1 MRRIN
6 ATLVEGGARSS
17 GVEACKQE
25 LRSPLGQLV
34 YEWHAVPVVQ
44 LVHAVVYP
52 LVDLPRLLVRG
63 GEVLERRVKV
73 RRPRARGHENAQGAT
88 DGTELRHP
96 ARGVRQTDRGGLALD
111 GKATREYRVL
121 YFL

>member
-17 GVEACKQE
+17 GVGVCKQE

-52 LVDLPRLLVRG
+52 LVDLPRLLVGG

-73 RRPRARGHENAQGAT
+73 RRPRARAMSRARSSHWT
-88 DGTELRHP
+88 
-96 ARGVRQTDRGGLALD
+96 RGVRAGRRGGS
-111 GKATREYRVL
+111 R
-121 YFL
+121 